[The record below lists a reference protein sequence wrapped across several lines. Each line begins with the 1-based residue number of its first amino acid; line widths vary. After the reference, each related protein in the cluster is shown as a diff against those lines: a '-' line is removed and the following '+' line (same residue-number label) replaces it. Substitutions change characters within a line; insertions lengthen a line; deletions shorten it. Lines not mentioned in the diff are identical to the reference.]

1 VILLCLCCILLV
13 SVIGV
18 WWIKADGAATPLQQQ
33 REMKDIFLLWCVCL
47 ANKVDN
53 KRSFMSCVVVLFP
66 NLFNCFHFHKN
77 NYIYFTLNFFR
88 ITYPFFS
95 LRKRVLSTHYYYWKC
110 YSARSK
116 INDLYNFQ
124 DLFFFFNFNFNLLI
138 FLKTT

>member
-1 VILLCLCCILLV
+1 MNK
-13 SVIGV
+13 S
-18 WWIKADGAATPLQQQ
+18 WWSCHAIAATK
-33 REMKDIFLLWCVCL
+33 RDERHFFLWWCVCL

-88 ITYPFFS
+88 INYPFFS

-124 DLFFFFNFNFNLLI
+124 DFFFFIILI
-138 FLKTT
+138 DFLKNYLILTVSNL